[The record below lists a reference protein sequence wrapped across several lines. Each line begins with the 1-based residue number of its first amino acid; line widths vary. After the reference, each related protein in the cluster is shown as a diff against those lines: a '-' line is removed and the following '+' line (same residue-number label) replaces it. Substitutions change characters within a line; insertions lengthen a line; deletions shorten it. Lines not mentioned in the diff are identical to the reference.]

1 LVYADRRSRARFLVD
16 FQLYIRVLWRFR
28 YLVGAGFALAV
39 SLAVL
44 SVVRIDPGGKP
55 TFKYREDEQWAS
67 FSMLF
72 VTQQGYTWAR
82 LSSATE
88 AATGAGK
95 VNFESDARFSSLA
108 VLYAYLAS
116 SDPVRKLMRQ
126 DGPVDGEI
134 AAEPVLS
141 SGTFSS
147 PLPLMRLIAIA
158 KTPEESHALVIRAT
172 DAFRKFLTTEQARR
186 KIPEDQRVLMTVLRR
201 ADKPEL
207 LAGRSMTLPIVVFM
221 GVMILVSGLAFVLEN
236 MLGRG
241 RKEAAASEHKESPVG
256 VARDA
261 A

>member
-1 LVYADRRSRARFLVD
+1 VD
-16 FQLYIRVLWRFR
+16 FQLYVRVLWRFR

-55 TFKYREDEQWAS
+55 AVKYREDEQWAS

-72 VTQQGYTWAR
+72 VTQQGFPWGR
-82 LSSATE
+82 LTSAAE
-88 AATGAGK
+88 AAASPTNK
-95 VNFESDARFSSLA
+95 VAFESESRFASLA

-126 DGPVDGEI
+126 GGPVDGEI
-134 AAEPVLS
+134 AAEPVMS
-141 SGTFSS
+141 SGTFTS
-147 PLPLMRLIAIA
+147 PLPLVRLIAIA
-158 KTPEESHALVIRAT
+158 KTPERSHALVIRAT
-172 DAFRKFLTTEQARR
+172 DAFRKFLATEQARH
-186 KIPEDQRVLMTVLRR
+186 KMPDDQRVLVTVVRR
-201 ADKPEL
+201 ADQPEL
-207 LAGRSMTLPIVVFM
+207 LAGRSMTLPMVVFM
-221 GVMILVSGLAFVLEN
+221 GVMILVTGLAFVLEN

-241 RKEAAASEHKESPVG
+241 RKDAGREQKESPVG

>member
-1 LVYADRRSRARFLVD
+1 VD
-16 FQLYIRVLWRFR
+16 FQLYVRVLWRFR

-44 SVVRIDPGGKP
+44 AVVRIDPGG
-55 TFKYREDEQWAS
+55 TTLVKYREDEQWAS

-72 VTQQGYTWAR
+72 VTQQGFPWGR
-82 LSSATE
+82 LTSVAEATS
-88 AATGAGK
+88 GAGK
-95 VNFESDARFSSLA
+95 VNFESEARFANLA

-116 SDPVRKLMRQ
+116 SDPVRKLMKQ
-126 DGPVDGEI
+126 SGPVDGEI

-147 PLPLMRLIAIA
+147 PLPLVRLIAIA
-158 KTPEESHALVIRAT
+158 KTPEESHRLVIRAT
-172 DAFRKFLTTEQARR
+172 DAFRTFLETEQARH
-186 KIPEDQRVLMTVLRR
+186 KIADDQRVLMTVVRR

-241 RKEAAASEHKESPVG
+241 RKDDAAPEHKDSPVG